1 MLRAVYQGRRALK
14 TRTASVYMYDTG
26 VTLRIEN
33 APENPYFIEFEDGQ
47 KATPI
52 NNVVE
57 IPDELFQHDGEV
69 ELFLVVKDGE
79 SVNTLCAFVIPV
91 LWRPAREQ
99 KSN

>member
-1 MLRAVYQGRRALK
+1 MLTAVYRGRLARK
-14 TRTASVYMYDTG
+14 IRTEGVYMYDKG
-26 VTLRIEN
+26 VKLRIEN
-33 APENPYFIEFEDGQ
+33 APTDPYFIEFENGQ
-47 KATPI
+47 KATPV